1 MSLLRNQSDR
11 SGASVRSYRLRCV
24 PKQCSGRPNEQAGW
38 RPPGLPAGAGDG
50 YDGHRNHS
58 RLPALDGDA
67 PGRSGYLYRGRER
80 SVGRGNREHDAACTS
95 PRPLAG
101 VLLTAA
107 PCCVELHA
115 AYSRWSQRAASSPS
129 DVQATTSG
137 GRSLLHAAAVG
148 VILPSGVAHM
158 DVPANTRR
166 GDAVYPY
173 GRGHASGWFREHGT
187 GSARDARR

>member
-38 RPPGLPAGAGDG
+38 RPPGLRAGAGDG
-50 YDGHRNHS
+50 CDGQQEPFTPTGSGRRRS
-58 RLPALDGDA
+58 RTVWV
-67 PGRSGYLYRGRER
+67 SVQGRER

-95 PRPLAG
+95 HRPLAG

-115 AYSRWSQRAASSPS
+115 ACSRWSQRAASSPS

-173 GRGHASGWFREHGT
+173 GRGHASGWLREHGT
-187 GSARDARR
+187 GSERDARR

>member
-50 YDGHRNHS
+50 YDGQQEPFTPTGSGRRRS
-58 RLPALDGDA
+58 RTVWV
-67 PGRSGYLYRGRER
+67 
-80 SVGRGNREHDAACTS
+80 SVQGARAKCWQRKLRARCCMHVASATRWE
-95 PRPLAG
+95 
-101 VLLTAA
+101 LLTA
-107 PCCVELHA
+107 CCVELHA
-115 AYSRWSQRAASSPS
+115 AYSRWSQRAASIPS

-148 VILPSGVAHM
+148 VIPPSGVAHM